1 MRVKQIWV
9 YFPLPS
15 KAKLVWS
22 RLTFSKLTTTYFIFS
37 VLHCLVQLALQARAF
52 TINANS
58 ARFLFDIS
66 LQANA
71 FNNSVPYLAD
81 SQLCLCPDVPTAL
94 NFDTGKCVVVWNGA
108 AAHNNV
114 TTLDVGDRAAFQT
127 SSVESS
133 TSVSASASSAS
144 TSSVSPSSVSP
155 SSSAVL
161 SNTPSATKVAIVK
174 TVTRVVQVPTTPTVQ
189 PASTIEEEDDGD
201 EDEDDDDEDHVHVH
215 KRQNWNLEISVAK
228 QADALPQV
236 NVSLLNQPDTV
247 ATLSSN
253 CTWSLNYPVSVLDN
267 TKREDVVFMTFQIW
281 VLGMSLVALLN
292 ESIPHII
299 ASLLTHAMATG
310 WASYQIVNTRGFESD
325 FARVITHGACN
336 GVPQLLGGYW
346 TARQDAEYASLA
358 LNVVALFVSAIL
370 SWKLFKTFGW
380 QTFKRVGASFT
391 INRIY
396 KLVLV
401 LSIALQLSFFF
412 MGATVGLWIDSLIN
426 GLGLEHADHLTLYRA
441 TSFAAMFLL
450 LPWIATGYIGV
461 RRELRIPVI
470 VFLLLSVLYLAAW
483 SIMFLSNT
491 FRWEF
496 WSWRFFSL
504 MATLSVALTVLA
516 FILGIV
522 CRLNFGKGLLRYLN
536 AQEPLP
542 GDDFT
547 PVTFA
552 SDPEKV
558 EFPSNQQPIPTFS
571 AAFGKGNEVPVP
583 SQMFPT
589 QMGPRFF
596 RSAQPFDSRSTTPI
610 QAPSMAYTRSSS
622 HSSGNSSP
630 VDELGGTAVRSNTR
644 TSNMSYHSVA
654 SYYQYS
660 DDGHSRSGSMG
671 KRWVIE

>member
-15 KAKLVWS
+15 KAKLVWE
-22 RLTFSKLTTTYFIFS
+22 RLTFSKLTTAYFIFS

-58 ARFLFDIS
+58 ANFLFNIS
-66 LQANA
+66 LQAHA
-71 FNNSVPYLAD
+71 FNQSVPYLVG
-81 SQLCLCPDVPTAL
+81 SQLFLCPDVPTAL
-94 NFDTGKCVVVWNGA
+94 KFDIGKCSVVWNGT

-114 TTLDVGDRAAFQT
+114 TTLDLAAIQEGISPAVSSTSASIASASPAFT
-127 SSVESS
+127 SSVPVSS
-133 TSVSASASSAS
+133 PTISSIASATHTAVVKTITQVVHVTATATSPLAS
-144 TSSVSPSSVSP
+144 T
-155 SSSAVL
+155 
-161 SNTPSATKVAIVK
+161 TEE
-174 TVTRVVQVPTTPTVQ
+174 VV
-189 PASTIEEEDDGD
+189 DG
-201 EDEDDDDEDHVHVH
+201 EDEDDEDDEAEEQST
-215 KRQNWNLEISVAK
+215 RA
-228 QADALPQV
+228 QADAFPQV

-253 CTWSLNYPVSVLDN
+253 CSWSLNYPVSVLDN
-267 TKREDVVFMTFQIW
+267 TKREDIVFMTFQIW

-299 ASLLTHAMATG
+299 ASLSTHAMATA

-325 FARVITHGACN
+325 FSRVITHGACN

-358 LNVVALFVSAIL
+358 LNVAALFISVIL

-380 QTFKRVGASFT
+380 QTFKRVGASLT

-401 LSIALQLSFFF
+401 LSIILQLSFFF

-426 GLGLEHADHLTLYRA
+426 GVGAEHGNHPILYRT
-441 TSFAAMFLL
+441 TSFATMFLL
-450 LPWIATGYIGV
+450 LPWISTGYIGV
-461 RRELRIPVI
+461 RKELRIPMI
-470 VFLLLSVLYLAAW
+470 VFLLLSILYLAVW
-483 SIMFLSNT
+483 GVMFLADT
-491 FRWEF
+491 FRWLF

-504 MATLSVALTVLA
+504 MATFSVALTVLA

-547 PVTFA
+547 PVTFG

-558 EFPSNQQPIPTFS
+558 AFPSNQQPIPTFS

-596 RSAQPFDSRSTTPI
+596 RSAEPFDSRSVSPI
-610 QAPSMAYTRSSS
+610 KAPSMAYTRSSVR
-622 HSSGNSSP
+622 SSDSLSP
-630 VDELGGTAVRSNTR
+630 TDEGSDMMMRSNTR
-644 TSNMSYHSVA
+644 AMWRAFTSTQMMGIV
-654 SYYQYS
+654 
-660 DDGHSRSGSMG
+660 GPRG
-671 KRWVIE
+671 KRWIIE